1 MPPKNDI
8 DSCTSLYNAMHMITE
23 PYTLEIS
30 SDELSNIVTDHVYS
44 NGTVASNTVTV
55 PEYKFNVGGYVTPPL
70 VIKEEAAPELCVE
83 PKTITFKG
91 NVTIVWWKDGT
102 KTVVRLAEGEPY
114 SKFHAFCAA
123 VAKKLFGSA
132 SKIQKQIDEHDV
144 DQIAERKKA
153 EEEKARQKEQEVK
166 DRRYRKAI
174 RRQAKAML
182 KDDKHFQDVM
192 EVYHEMVNKNK
203 EESK

>member
-8 DSCTSLYNAMHMITE
+8 DSCTSLYDAMHMI
-23 PYTLEIS
+23 PDLYTVNIS
-30 SDELSNIVTDHVYS
+30 SSDLDYIVADSTCP
-44 NGTVASNTVTV
+44 NRTVASNQITISPRPEPTSLTEEFV
-55 PEYKFNVGGYVTPPL
+55 PVYS
-70 VIKEEAAPELCVE
+70 VE

-144 DQIAERKKA
+144 NQIAERKKA
-153 EEEKARQKEQEVK
+153 EEEKARQKEQEAK
-166 DRRYRKAI
+166 DRRYRKTI

-182 KDDKHFQDVM
+182 KDDKHFHDVM
-192 EVYHEMVNKNK
+192 EAYHEMVNKDK

>member
-8 DSCTSLYNAMHMITE
+8 DSCTSLYNAMHAI
-23 PYTLEIS
+23 PDLYTLEIS
-30 SDELSNIVTDHVYS
+30 SDELSNIVTDHVCS
-44 NGTVASNTVTV
+44 SGTVASNTVTV
-55 PEYKFNVGGYVTPPL
+55 PEYRFNVGGYVTPPP
-70 VIKEEAAPELCVE
+70 VTTEAAPAFCVD

-132 SKIQKQIDEHDV
+132 SKIQKQIDEHDA

-153 EEEKARQKEQEVK
+153 EEEKARQKEQEAK

-182 KDDKHFQDVM
+182 KDDKHFHDVM